1 MISIIYETDIYD
13 EFQSKLKIHLWHK
26 VQLMLNKVI
35 PGCENCYSCTDSVFS
50 VLSKTE
56 LEELNKHKSYHF
68 YKKGLF
74 VFYEGNEPDGLY
86 CIYDGN
92 VKVSKIG
99 EDGREQIVR
108 LAKPGNFL
116 GYRALLCN
124 DKYNASAIALEDT
137 HICFFPKDY
146 YMELLATKPDI
157 AAQTIK
163 LLTSDL
169 RFAENMMMNMAQKH
183 VKGRIAEA
191 LLMLEEMYG
200 LNGKDQTI
208 NVSFK
213 REDIGN
219 MAGTTT
225 ETSIRVISEL
235 SKGKIIELIGK
246 KIKITDKAKLIKL
259 ATNSGKR

>member
-1 MISIIYETDIYD
+1 M
-13 EFQSKLKIHLWHK
+13 Q
-26 VQLMLNKVI
+26 NKVI
-35 PGCENCYSCTDSVFS
+35 PGCENCYSCKDSVFS
-50 VLSKTE
+50 VLSKKE

-68 YKKGLF
+68 YRKGFF

-116 GYRALLCN
+116 GYRSLLCN

-137 HICFFPKDY
+137 HICFFPKEY
-146 YMELLATKPDI
+146 YMELI
-157 AAQTIK
+157 ASRPNIAEQTIR

-183 VKGRIAEA
+183 VKGRIAET

-200 LNGKDQTI
+200 VNEKDQTI
-208 NVSFK
+208 NITFK

-225 ETSIRVISEL
+225 ETSIRVISDLNKEKVIE
-235 SKGKIIELIGK
+235 SVGKRIRIL
-246 KIKITDKAKLIKL
+246 DKAKLIKL
-259 ATNSGKR
+259 STNSGKR